1 VECWEVDSAGD
12 FARKK
17 PKPPYVFRHPSQR
30 NRRGD
35 LARLRKFGETTPR
48 SKVREPK
55 QRVRSLSRSGG
66 VSQPKS
72 FRRFGSLPLVGNGP
86 CGSIASCSLVPV
98 GVPQEEVVS
107 GGIGPQ
113 RAPPS
118 RRFGATDYK
127 AAAEFDTGPAGT
139 AQTGSWV
146 RRRKGEF
153 RGSWRRTVTTAVGVR
168 CWYLNLRHASMREQQ
183 RL

>member
-1 VECWEVDSAGD
+1 MLRGRLGRRFCE
-12 FARKK
+12 KK
-17 PKPPYVFRHPSQR
+17 PKPPYVFRHPSQG

-35 LARLRKFGETTPR
+35 ARPASKNRRNHSAVESSREKTEGEGAIPLGWASSSRK
-48 SKVREPK
+48 V
-55 QRVRSLSRSGG
+55 L
-66 VSQPKS
+66 
-72 FRRFGSLPLVGNGP
+72 RRFGSLPLVGNGP

-127 AAAEFDTGPAGT
+127 AAAEFDTGRAGT

-153 RGSWRRTVTTAVGVR
+153 RGSRRHTVTAAVGLR
-168 CWYLNLRHASMREQQ
+168 CCYLNLRHASMREQQ

>member
-1 VECWEVDSAGD
+1 MLRGRLGRRFCE
-12 FARKK
+12 KK
-17 PKPPYVFRHPSQR
+17 PKPPYVFRHPSQG

-35 LARLRKFGETTPR
+35 LARRRKIDETTPR

-98 GVPQEEVVS
+98 GVPQEEVVP
-107 GGIGPQ
+107 GRIGPQ

-127 AAAEFDTGPAGT
+127 AALNSIRDRHEGL
-139 AQTGSWV
+139 WV

-153 RGSWRRTVTTAVGVR
+153 RGSRRHTVTAAVGLR
-168 CWYLNLRHASMREQQ
+168 CCYLNLRHASMREQQ

>member
-1 VECWEVDSAGD
+1 MLGGRLGRRFCE
-12 FARKK
+12 KK
-17 PKPPYVFRHPSQR
+17 PKPPYVFRHPSQG

-55 QRVRSLSRSGG
+55 QRVRALSRSGG
-66 VSQPKS
+66 RLPAEKFQAVWFPSVGLKWAVRQY
-72 FRRFGSLPLVGNGP
+72 RFLLPGS
-86 CGSIASCSLVPV
+86 SRSA
-98 GVPQEEVVS
+98 QEEVVS